1 MSTRCSLARGDGW
14 DLYQDWADPGFV
26 MLEWRTEATAVTLR
40 FSVEDWEKIRTA
52 APQDLNWNL
61 FDIDELV
68 EATVE
73 FNFPKQT
80 NEAKKEGGP

>member
-26 MLEWRTEATAVTLR
+26 MLEWRTEAT
-40 FSVEDWEKIRTA
+40 EDWEKIRTA

-61 FDIDELV
+61 LDIDELV

-73 FNFPKQT
+73 FNFPKQID
-80 NEAKKEGGP
+80 GMLDP